1 MQPTYNID
9 NPHLSY
15 EDKQELWETGFG
27 LQKVDGLAPSVYME
41 ELADR
46 QARGEYTY
54 EQVYQE
60 ITKYHQSTDASTQ
73 EADIVSLRIVEMLF
87 RNGFSFRPTTL
98 LHIHKEL
105 FQDIFDSSIPV
116 GEYRTV
122 NITKNELV
130 LKGDT
135 VIYSDFPL
143 IAATLDYDF
152 QQERDFSYTG
162 LNKQAIV
169 AHIQSFISGI
179 WQIHPF
185 REGNTRTITVFLIK
199 YLRSL
204 GFEIDNEPFQK
215 HAKYFRDALVLDNA
229 KLVNK
234 RSDFLTAFFENLL
247 LNGQNDLSSERMYD
261 ELGIKL
267 EK

>member
-73 EADIVSLRIVEMLF
+73 EADIVSLRIVEMLSQ
-87 RNGFSFRPTTL
+87 NGFSLRPTTL

-152 QQERDFSYTG
+152 QQERNFSYTG

-179 WQIHPF
+179 RQIHPF
-185 REGNTRTITVFLIK
+185 REGNTQTITVFLIK

-215 HAKYFRDALVLDNA
+215 QAKYFRDALVLDNA

-234 RSDFLTAFFENLL
+234 RSDFLTAFFKNLL
-247 LNGQNDLSSERMYD
+247 LNGQNDLSSKRMYE
-261 ELGIKL
+261 ELGIV
-267 EK
+267 E

>member
-9 NPHLSY
+9 NPNLSY
-15 EDKQELWETGFG
+15 EAKQELWETGFG
-27 LQKVDGLAPSVYME
+27 LQKVDGLTPSVYME
-41 ELADR
+41 ELAER

-54 EQVYQE
+54 EQVYEE

-73 EADIVSLRIVEMLF
+73 EADIVSLRIVEMLSQ
-87 RNGFSFRPTTL
+87 NGFSLRPTTL

-105 FQDIFDSSIPV
+105 FHDIFDSSIPV
-116 GEYRTV
+116 VEYRTV

-152 QQERDFSYTG
+152 QQERDFSYAR
-162 LNKQAIV
+162 LDKKAIV
-169 AHIQSFISGI
+169 AHIQSFISGV

-204 GFEIDNEPFQK
+204 GLPFQK

-247 LNGQNDLSSERMYD
+247 LNGQNDLSSERMYE
-261 ELGIKL
+261 ELGL
-267 EK
+267 DEYQ

>member
-9 NPHLSY
+9 NPNLSY
-15 EDKQELWETGFG
+15 EAKQELWETGFG
-27 LQKVDGLAPSVYME
+27 LQKVDGLTPSVYME

-54 EQVYQE
+54 EQVYEE

-73 EADIVSLRIVEMLF
+73 EADIASLRIVEMLSQ
-87 RNGFSFRPTTL
+87 NGFSLRPTTL
-98 LHIHKEL
+98 LYIHKEL
-105 FQDIFDSSIPV
+105 FQGIFDSSIPV

-152 QQERDFSYTG
+152 QQERDFSYAG
-162 LNKQAIV
+162 LDKKAIV
-169 AHIQSFISGI
+169 AHIQSFMSGI

-204 GFEIDNEPFQK
+204 GFKIDNDPFQK

-247 LNGQNDLSSERMYD
+247 LDGQNDLSSERMYE
-261 ELGIKL
+261 ELGIV
-267 EK
+267 EYQ

>member
-9 NPHLSY
+9 NPNLSY
-15 EDKQELWETGFG
+15 EAKQELWETGFG
-27 LQKVDGLAPSVYME
+27 LQKVDGLTPSVYME
-41 ELADR
+41 ELADK

-54 EQVYQE
+54 EQVYEE

-73 EADIVSLRIVEMLF
+73 EADIVSLRIVEMLSH
-87 RNGFSFRPTTL
+87 NGFSLRPTIL

-105 FQDIFDSSIPV
+105 FQDVFDKNIPV

-122 NITKNELV
+122 NITKNEPV
-130 LKGDT
+130 LKGST

-143 IAATLDYDF
+143 IHATLDYDF
-152 QQERDFSYTG
+152 QQERDFSYAG
-162 LNKQAIV
+162 MNERSIV
-169 AHIQSFISGI
+169 KHIQTFISGL

-199 YLRSL
+199 YLWSL
-204 GFEIDNEPFQK
+204 GFEMDNQPFQN
-215 HAKYFRDALVLDNA
+215 HTRYFRDALVLDNA
-229 KLVNK
+229 KLAHK

-247 LNGQNDLSSERMYD
+247 LNGQNDLSSEKMYR
-261 ELGIKL
+261 ELGIRTK
-267 EK
+267 